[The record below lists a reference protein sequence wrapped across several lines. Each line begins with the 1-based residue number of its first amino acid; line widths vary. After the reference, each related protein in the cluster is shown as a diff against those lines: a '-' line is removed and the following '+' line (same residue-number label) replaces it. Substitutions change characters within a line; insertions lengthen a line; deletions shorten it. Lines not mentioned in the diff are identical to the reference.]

1 MARSGNQKQKILYL
15 VQMLSE
21 HREESNLLSMREIV
35 EELEKKG
42 IRAERKSI
50 YDDMEAL
57 REFGI
62 PIKYRRKRPGGYY
75 ICGEMPIQLE
85 QQAAVKKEET
95 KQQEEPEENGPEIVR
110 EENWKDTGEEREVK
124 ISCPVELYGRI
135 SAYLHG
141 PLERKDKKDGTAVV
155 TGYAVIGNGFYG
167 WLTSLGTEV
176 QLLRP
181 KKVAAAY
188 RDYLRT
194 IAKKYKEK

>member
-15 VQMLSE
+15 VQMLST
-21 HREESNLLSMREIV
+21 HKDESNLLSMREIV

-62 PIKYRRKRPGGYY
+62 PIKYSRKRPGGYY
-75 ICGEMPIQLE
+75 ICGEMPIDLG
-85 QQAAVKKEET
+85 KEEMT
-95 KQQEEPEENGPEIVR
+95 GQQSEEEPKPEIVR
-110 EENWKDTGEEREVK
+110 EENWKDDGEEKEVK
-124 ISCPVELYGRI
+124 ISCPIELYGRV

-141 PLERKDKKDGTAVV
+141 PLSRKDKKDGTVVV
-155 TGYAVIGNGFYG
+155 TGYAVVGNGFYG
-167 WLTSLGTEV
+167 WLTSLGTDA

-181 KKVAAAY
+181 KKTATAY
-188 RDYLRT
+188 RDYLRA

>member
-15 VQMLSE
+15 VQMLNE
-21 HREESNLLSMREIV
+21 HREETNLLSMREIV

-62 PIKYRRKRPGGYY
+62 PIRYSRKRPGGYY
-75 ICGEMPIQLE
+75 ICGDMPLALE
-85 QQAAVKKEET
+85 EARETRPEAEQEAA
-95 KQQEEPEENGPEIVR
+95 PEIVR
-110 EENWKDTGEEREVK
+110 EEQWKDAGEEKEVK
-124 ISCPVELYGRI
+124 IACPLELYGRV

-141 PLERKDKKDGTAVV
+141 PLERKEKKDGSLVV
-155 TGYAVIGNGFYG
+155 TGYAVTGSGFYG

-181 KKVAAAY
+181 KKTAAAY
-188 RDYLRT
+188 RDYLKA